1 MNPAVR
7 PKIGQTMT
15 TRKMLVV
22 MTTIVILAWARQSFG
37 VAASPIP
44 VPRWQPHDFAF
55 HVNDTPEEPFQT
67 PFSAEVTGPGSV
79 KLTVP
84 GFYDGNG
91 TWKVRVAP
99 TVQGE
104 WTLTTHSTVA
114 ALDGRQAAFSCVPN
128 PLKTVHGNLSVDPR
142 HPRHFVFEDGTRFF
156 LVGYECDWLWA
167 LDAGDTDLKVV
178 NSFLDKLA
186 ASGFNYV
193 LLNAYAHDT
202 GWRKGKT
209 VDDDYGPP
217 PVYAWEGSN
226 DQPDHA
232 RLNLAYWKHY
242 DRIID
247 ALYQRGMIA
256 HVMIKVYNKMV
267 RWPARGS
274 PEDDLFFRWL
284 IARYS
289 AYPNIHWDFSKES
302 NNEKDLDYKLGR
314 IRFIRDNDPYHRPI
328 TTHTDTQTF
337 DAGSYNDVL
346 DYRSDQTHSKW
357 HTTLLDHQKQHHW
370 PVLNVEFGYEH
381 GPQGPKDM
389 TYGVAQ
395 APEEVCRRA
404 WEVYMAGGYGA
415 YYYTYTA
422 WDVIR
427 PEDTPPG
434 YAYFKH
440 LRDFFEATKFWALE
454 PSDEL
459 VSVGYCLANRG
470 KEYVVF
476 QNKAQV
482 FSLKLEGLSGPAKAK
497 WFNPFTGEYQYAG
510 TLTGGTAQLTPPQT
524 LGTGPVALHVS
535 VGAAASSNEGLLR
548 SELSQGW
555 KIKSIPPQASLTTAT
570 LTEAERASDAEGWLA
585 AGVMPATVHDILL
598 RYGKIEAP
606 WLPGGTE
613 KCFWVSEQDWVYAV
627 RFVTED
633 QGRETWLRFKGIEA
647 KVDVYLNGERLA
659 SHSGKLPLPVSASGR
674 LRPENSLVLHFHSDP
689 RPGKTDT
696 PGWGRRSNSGSYLGP
711 NPAISSVGVFDKV
724 FVEISDGHLMKEIV
738 TDVSLNE
745 ALTKGTVTV
754 DAVGTSHL
762 SSVEVRVRLLDPDG
776 LRVGETTAP
785 AAVKGGEFIGHC
797 VLSVDRPRLWWP
809 RGYGDQPLYHAEVT
823 LLAEARVKQTERRTI
838 GFRHVVMPELL
849 HFIVNGVPV
858 FLRGG
863 AWVTPNLMSDVW
875 DQAREERL
883 FALAENA
890 NFNAFRIWGA
900 VAAPQDQFYEMA
912 DARGF
917 LLWQD
922 FTQLPMGP
930 DARSRDI
937 CCGKATGLIKRLKH
951 HPSILCW
958 CGCNESAQWAHED
971 YNSDFTDHGPWP
983 GLPAAEAVGAVCEEL
998 DPDRYYQPST
1008 PYFGMN
1014 PNDPREGNTHGYTNM
1029 WFVPGYDYLNFAS
1042 EDTRIAAPPLY
1053 SLKRFMASEDLW
1065 PDGYSTLALHGNRY
1079 PFPKTWLPY
1088 TTSESWKKTGPVEQF
1103 YDATDAAGLVY
1114 RLGMA
1119 EALYYQDTV
1128 ERQRRGRPATE
1139 QTDRRCCGGYI
1150 VWKYNDSW
1158 PQVYSAKVDYFLEP
1172 YHAYYALRRAYAPV
1186 MLSFDIGAFI
1196 HLWAIND
1203 TREQVTGTVKIQLY
1217 HLERNEFRKEIV
1229 REVTVAPG
1237 KSAVVVQLD
1246 KAGIR
1251 AFRKEHILFATLTD
1265 ASGRVLARAN
1275 ALADI
1280 ERRLTF
1286 PDAKLD
1292 VRVKNGD
1299 LVITTDKFARCVTL
1313 EGDANSDPFGWFFED
1328 NYFDLL
1334 PDETKVV
1341 RILGQHSEGRVA
1353 AKAWYSPH
1361 EATVDWKRP

>member
-1 MNPAVR
+1 
-7 PKIGQTMT
+7 MT
-15 TRKMLVV
+15 TRKTLVV
-22 MTTIVILAWARQSFG
+22 VTTTVILAWVGPLVRG
-37 VAASPIP
+37 AASSIQ

-55 HVNDTPEEPFQT
+55 HVDRTPEEPFQV
-67 PFSAEVTGPGSV
+67 PFSAEVTGPGGV

-84 GFYDGNG
+84 GFYDGDG
-91 TWKVRVAP
+91 TWKVRVSP
-99 TVQGE
+99 TVEGD
-104 WTLTTHSTVA
+104 WTLATRSTVT
-114 ALDGRQAAFSCVPN
+114 ALDGRRVAFVSIAN
-128 PLKTVHGNLSVDPR
+128 PLRTIHGGLRVDPQ

-156 LVGYECDWLWA
+156 LMGYECDWLWA
-167 LDAGDTDLKVV
+167 LDTTDPELKIVKR
-178 NSFLDKLA
+178 FLDKLA

-202 GWRKGKT
+202 TWRKGKT
-209 VDDDYGPP
+209 AEDDYGPP
-217 PVYAWEGSN
+217 PLYAWEGSN
-226 DQPDHA
+226 DQPDHS
-232 RLNLAYWKHY
+232 RLNLAYWQHY

-247 ALYQRGMIA
+247 ALYRRGMIA

-267 RWPARGS
+267 RWPAKGS

-289 AYPNIHWDFSKES
+289 AYPNVHWDFSKES
-302 NNEKDLDYKLGR
+302 NNEKDLDYKFGR
-314 IRFIRDNDPYHRPI
+314 IRFLRDNDPYRRPI

-337 DAGSYNDVL
+337 NAGSYNEVL

-357 HTTLLDHQKQHHW
+357 HATLLDHQKQHPW

-395 APEEVCRRA
+395 TPEEVCRRA

-440 LRDFFEATKFWALE
+440 LRAFFEATEFWALQ
-454 PSDEL
+454 PFDEL
-459 VSVGYCLANRG
+459 VSGGYCLANRG

-476 QNKAQV
+476 QNKAQG
-482 FSLKLEGLSGPAKAK
+482 FSLKLEGLSGPAKAD
-497 WFNPFTGEYQYAG
+497 WFNPFTGESQDAG
-510 TLTGGTAQLTPPQT
+510 TPANGTVQFTPPPAW
-524 LGTGPVALHVS
+524 GSGPVALHVTM
-535 VGAAASSNEGLLR
+535 GPAASPNEGVRR

-555 KIKSIPPQASLTTAT
+555 KIKSIPPQAT
-570 LTEAERASDAEGWLA
+570 LTAAILADAQRAGDAKGWLA
-585 AGVMPATVHDILL
+585 AKTMPAMVHDILL
-598 RYGKIEAP
+598 QHGKIKAP

-613 KCFWVSEQDWVYAV
+613 ECFWVGEQDWVYAV
-627 RFVTED
+627 RFAATD
-633 QGRETWLRFKGIEA
+633 QGRETWLRFQGVENR
-647 KVDVYLNGERLA
+647 VDVYLNGQHLA
-659 SHSGKLPLPVSASGR
+659 SHSDKLPLSVNVTGR
-674 LRPENSLVLHFHSDP
+674 LRPENALALHFHSDS
-689 RPGKTDT
+689 RPGKADA
-696 PGWGRRSNSGSYLGP
+696 PGRGRRSSSGSYLGP
-711 NPAISSVGVFDKV
+711 NPALSPVGVFDKV
-724 FVEISDGHLMKEIV
+724 FVEVSDGHVLKEV
-738 TDVSLNE
+738 VADVSLDE
-745 ALTKGTVTV
+745 TLTKGTVTV
-754 DAVGTSHL
+754 DATGTSRL
-762 SSVEVRVRLLDPDG
+762 SSVEIHVRLLGPDG
-776 LRVGETTAP
+776 RLVGESTVP
-785 AAVKGGEFIGHC
+785 AAVKGGEFAGHC

-809 RGYGDQPLYHAEVT
+809 RGYGDQPLYHAEVA
-823 LLAEARVKQTERRTI
+823 LLAEGRVQQTQRRTI
-838 GFRHVVMPELL
+838 GFRRVTMPELL
-849 HFIVNGVPV
+849 HFAVNGVPV

-875 DQAREERL
+875 DPTREERL

-890 NFNAFRIWGA
+890 NFNAFRIWGQ
-900 VAAPQDQFYEMA
+900 VEAPQDEFYEMA

-922 FTQLPMGP
+922 FTRLPMGP
-930 DARSRDI
+930 DARSREI
-937 CCGKATGLIKRLKH
+937 CCAKATGLIRRLKH

-958 CGCNESAQWAHED
+958 CGCNEAAMWSHED
-971 YNSDFTDHGPWP
+971 YNSDFQDRGPWP
-983 GLPAAEAVGAVCEEL
+983 GLPAAEAVGAVCKEL

-1014 PNDPREGNTHGYTNM
+1014 PNDPREGNTHGYTNL

-1042 EDTRIAAPPLY
+1042 EDTRIAAPSLH
-1053 SLKRFMASEDLW
+1053 SLKRFMPPQDLW
-1065 PDGYSTLALHGNRY
+1065 PEGYSTLSLPGNKY

-1103 YDATDAAGLVY
+1103 CDATDAASLVY

-1139 QTDRRCCGGYI
+1139 QSDRRSCGGYI

-1172 YHAYYALRRAYAPV
+1172 YHAYYALRRAYTPV
-1186 MLSFDIGAFI
+1186 MLSFDIGTYI
-1196 HLWAIND
+1196 YLWAIND
-1203 TREQVTGTVKIQLY
+1203 TREPISGTVKIQLY
-1217 HLERNEFRKEIV
+1217 HLEKNEFRKEIL
-1229 REVTVAPG
+1229 REVTLAPG
-1237 KSAVVVQLD
+1237 KSAVVVRLD
-1246 KAGIR
+1246 QAGIR
-1251 AFRKEHILFATLTD
+1251 AFRREHILFAALTD
-1265 ASGRVLARAN
+1265 KSGHVLARVN
-1275 ALADI
+1275 APADI
-1280 ERRLTF
+1280 ERRLMF

-1313 EGDANSDPFGWFFED
+1313 EGDANGDPFGWFFED

-1334 PDETKVV
+1334 PGETRVV
-1341 RILGQHSEGRVA
+1341 RILGGHSVGRIT
-1353 AKAWYSPH
+1353 AKPWYSPH
-1361 EATVDWKRP
+1361 QTTVEWQAK